1 MCLTVA
7 EELLHDGKPYPPSGA
22 IALVDDVLEVDGD
35 GAEQTQAGRAQ
46 VAISEVTWLS
56 RV

>member
-22 IALVDDVLEVDGD
+22 TALVDDVLEVDGD
-35 GAEQTQAGRAQ
+35 GVEQTQAGRAQ
-46 VAISEVTWLS
+46 AAISEVTWLS